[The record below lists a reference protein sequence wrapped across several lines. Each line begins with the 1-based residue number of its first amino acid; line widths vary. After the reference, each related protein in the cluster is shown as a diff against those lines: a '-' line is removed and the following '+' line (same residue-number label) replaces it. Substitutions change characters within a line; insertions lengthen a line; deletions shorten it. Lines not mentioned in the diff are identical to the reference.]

1 MEENRTDLARERAGR
16 GAWMGL
22 SYVTQRGKTLE
33 SKDWETLES
42 LIFDLFEK
50 LFLTKFDLLSQKVK
64 FNTPRSRLLDSS
76 SYSRESR
83 TVLASWAFGASEA
96 GGPTSFS
103 LYRSRY
109 RVRCKCSQKIAA
121 RGRKSERFRSGPRR
135 TSLSILLPPAQTPN
149 AQSRSSAKKSHARQ
163 ASSRSNTFS
172 YSGWCSLY
180 CWERSGHSP
189 E

>member
-64 FNTPRSRLLDSS
+64 FNTP
-76 SYSRESR
+76 
-83 TVLASWAFGASEA
+83 
-96 GGPTSFS
+96 
-103 LYRSRY
+103 
-109 RVRCKCSQKIAA
+109 CC
-121 RGRKSERFRSGPRR
+121 
-135 TSLSILLPPAQTPN
+135 
-149 AQSRSSAKKSHARQ
+149 
-163 ASSRSNTFS
+163 
-172 YSGWCSLY
+172 
-180 CWERSGHSP
+180 
-189 E
+189 